1 MSKVKPSLPKGTRDF
16 LPNEVMQRKYIFNTI
31 RNVLEHYG
39 FSEIETPA
47 FERLETLKGKYGE
60 EGDRLLF
67 KILNNGDFLSKVSD
81 EIYQEKNSNK
91 LLKEISEKG
100 LRYDLTVPLAR
111 YVVQHQGDLVFP
123 FKRYHVAP
131 VWRADRPQRGRYQE
145 FYQFDAD
152 IISADSLINDVEL
165 TQILIDVYKALGIN
179 VTIKINNRKI
189 LEALSIYADAKDNL
203 SSITI
208 AIDKLDKVGMDGVIL
223 ELKNNELSDEQIT
236 KITQVLSAKSITD
249 LIPLFNEIEVGKKGI
264 EELQFIF
271 NKIKSDNLIFD
282 ATLARGLSYYTGTI
296 WEVTANDVQMGSIS
310 GGGRYDNLTEMFGG
324 QNMSGIGISFGVE
337 RIYDVMQ
344 ELNLF
349 SSKINK
355 GVKVLV
361 VARDEKLID
370 TCYDI
375 VLKMREAK
383 IACEFFTGNV
393 KKQKQMPY
401 AIAKN
406 IEYIMEI
413 GEDEITNNIYRIKNI
428 ESREEQKLSLTEI
441 IENLK

>member
-67 KILNNGDFLSKVSD
+67 KILNSGDFLSKVSD

>member
-1 MSKVKPSLPKGTRDF
+1 M
-16 LPNEVMQRKYIFNTI
+16 
-31 RNVLEHYG
+31 
-39 FSEIETPA
+39 
-47 FERLETLKGKYGE
+47 
-60 EGDRLLF
+60 
-67 KILNNGDFLSKVSD
+67 SD

>member
-47 FERLETLKGKYGE
+47 FERLETLTGKYGE

-67 KILNNGDFLSKVSD
+67 KILNSGDFLSKVSD

>member
-67 KILNNGDFLSKVSD
+67 KILNSGDFLSKVSD

-189 LEALSIYADAKDNL
+189 LEALSIYADAKYNL

>member
-1 MSKVKPSLPKGTRDF
+1 
-16 LPNEVMQRKYIFNTI
+16 
-31 RNVLEHYG
+31 
-39 FSEIETPA
+39 
-47 FERLETLKGKYGE
+47 
-60 EGDRLLF
+60 
-67 KILNNGDFLSKVSD
+67 
-81 EIYQEKNSNK
+81 
-91 LLKEISEKG
+91 
-100 LRYDLTVPLAR
+100 
-111 YVVQHQGDLVFP
+111 
-123 FKRYHVAP
+123 
-131 VWRADRPQRGRYQE
+131 
-145 FYQFDAD
+145 
-152 IISADSLINDVEL
+152 
-165 TQILIDVYKALGIN
+165 
-179 VTIKINNRKI
+179 
-189 LEALSIYADAKDNL
+189 
-203 SSITI
+203 
-208 AIDKLDKVGMDGVIL
+208 
-223 ELKNNELSDEQIT
+223 LKNNELSDEQIT

>member
-1 MSKVKPSLPKGTRDF
+1 
-16 LPNEVMQRKYIFNTI
+16 
-31 RNVLEHYG
+31 
-39 FSEIETPA
+39 
-47 FERLETLKGKYGE
+47 
-60 EGDRLLF
+60 
-67 KILNNGDFLSKVSD
+67 
-81 EIYQEKNSNK
+81 
-91 LLKEISEKG
+91 
-100 LRYDLTVPLAR
+100 
-111 YVVQHQGDLVFP
+111 
-123 FKRYHVAP
+123 
-131 VWRADRPQRGRYQE
+131 
-145 FYQFDAD
+145 
-152 IISADSLINDVEL
+152 
-165 TQILIDVYKALGIN
+165 
-179 VTIKINNRKI
+179 
-189 LEALSIYADAKDNL
+189 
-203 SSITI
+203 
-208 AIDKLDKVGMDGVIL
+208 MDGVIL
-223 ELKNNELSDEQIT
+223 ELKNNELNDEQIT

-249 LIPLFNEIEVGKKGI
+249 LSPLFNEIEIGKKGI

-282 ATLARGLSYYTGTI
+282 TTLARGLSYYTGTI

-337 RIYDVMQ
+337 RIFDVMQ

-361 VARDEKLID
+361 VARDENLTD

>member
-47 FERLETLKGKYGE
+47 FERLETLTGKYGE

-67 KILNNGDFLSKVSD
+67 KILNSGDFLSKVSD

-370 TCYDI
+370 TCYVI

>member
-152 IISADSLINDVEL
+152 IISADSLINDV
-165 TQILIDVYKALGIN
+165 
-179 VTIKINNRKI
+179 
-189 LEALSIYADAKDNL
+189 
-203 SSITI
+203 
-208 AIDKLDKVGMDGVIL
+208 
-223 ELKNNELSDEQIT
+223 
-236 KITQVLSAKSITD
+236 
-249 LIPLFNEIEVGKKGI
+249 
-264 EELQFIF
+264 
-271 NKIKSDNLIFD
+271 
-282 ATLARGLSYYTGTI
+282 
-296 WEVTANDVQMGSIS
+296 
-310 GGGRYDNLTEMFGG
+310 
-324 QNMSGIGISFGVE
+324 
-337 RIYDVMQ
+337 
-344 ELNLF
+344 
-349 SSKINK
+349 
-355 GVKVLV
+355 
-361 VARDEKLID
+361 
-370 TCYDI
+370 
-375 VLKMREAK
+375 
-383 IACEFFTGNV
+383 
-393 KKQKQMPY
+393 
-401 AIAKN
+401 
-406 IEYIMEI
+406 
-413 GEDEITNNIYRIKNI
+413 
-428 ESREEQKLSLTEI
+428 
-441 IENLK
+441 

>member
-1 MSKVKPSLPKGTRDF
+1 
-16 LPNEVMQRKYIFNTI
+16 MQRKYIFNTI

-47 FERLETLKGKYGE
+47 FERLETLTGKYGE

-67 KILNNGDFLSKVSD
+67 KILNSGDFLSKVSD

-236 KITQVLSAKSITD
+236 KITQVLSSKSITD